1 VAVGLD
7 SCCAA
12 AVATTS
18 AVALVLGIEH
28 V

>member
-7 SCCAA
+7 PRGG
-12 AVATTS
+12 AVASTPS